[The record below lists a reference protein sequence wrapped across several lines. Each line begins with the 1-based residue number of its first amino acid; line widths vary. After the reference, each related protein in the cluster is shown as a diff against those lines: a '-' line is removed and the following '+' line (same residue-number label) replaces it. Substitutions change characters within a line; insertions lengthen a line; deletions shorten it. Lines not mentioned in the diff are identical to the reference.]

1 MKKHLLSLIFI
12 LATGTLFAKKVKF
25 AVDMT
30 GQIINPTGVHI
41 IGDFQALA
49 GLGADLDPATA
60 PMAQEGLTEIYSII
74 VDIPAFRKY
83 EYKIVNGN
91 LSYEVEFVPDE
102 SRVGYNFNDNRWMYV
117 DSLRNDTSFVGALLF
132 SGNAPVGYNL
142 IRYKVDMNNAPA
154 IPSTGVHVGSSN
166 NFFSPSEVRMY
177 SFGDSIYEIINYFSV
192 NNTTTNYRFFNG
204 NTNGDAEVITGSC
217 SVFGNREISSVKDT
231 VLPIVCFS
239 YCTDCNSTSVK
250 DLSISSTKFIVYPN
264 PAKGHFT
271 IESSQNN
278 LIETVS
284 ILNVTGQ
291 NIIEVLNINQ
301 QNFTLHNLSLSSGI
315 YTARVLNQDKQ
326 AQYLKLIIE

>member
-12 LATGTLFAKKVKF
+12 LATGTLLAKKVKF

-30 GQIINPTGVHI
+30 GQIINPTGIHI

-60 PMAQEGLTEIYSII
+60 PMTQEGLTDIYSII

-117 DSLRNDTSFVGALLF
+117 DSLRNDTSFVGAILF
-132 SGNAPVGYNL
+132 SGNAPAGYNL
-142 IRYKVDMNNAPA
+142 IRYKVDMNNASA

-250 DLSISSTKFIVYPN
+250 DLSISAAIFKVYPN
-264 PAKGHFT
+264 PAKDHFT
-271 IESSQNN
+271 FESSQNN

-315 YTARVLNQDKQ
+315 YTARVLNQNKQ